1 MTMTNTNTNRDEDS
15 NSGGWK
21 QVGSGKATRNDS
33 ANNTDIGNTK
43 DDGMI
48 GYEVKT
54 GIIEVRFMTAS
65 RKSCNIAR
73 SIKEFI
79 VAARATDEEFTLMP
93 LSGIGNNLCYAA
105 DIPNPKKGSRGI
117 IDTR

>member
-1 MTMTNTNTNRDEDS
+1 MTMKNANTNRDEDS

-21 QVGSGKATRNDS
+21 KVGSGKATGNDS
-33 ANNTDIGNTK
+33 ANKTDIGNKK

-65 RKSCNIAR
+65 GKSCNIA
-73 SIKEFI
+73 
-79 VAARATDEEFTLMP
+79 
-93 LSGIGNNLCYAA
+93 LSL
-105 DIPNPKKGSRGI
+105 K
-117 IDTR
+117 